1 MEINKMSTYIIISLV
16 SLIVGGGSTLLIVKK
31 KEEPVVQPVATENI
45 ATEQQEV
52 IKQLT
57 NTDLLAVPCS
67 QEFIQENKSDILC
80 REMFCRMMT
89 RGIDAQTGGKECE
102 EISNLANSLS
112 IISSCEELEDRKEEC
127 YEIYFRRK

>member
-1 MEINKMSTYIIISLV
+1 MTTYIIV
-16 SLIVGGGSTLLIVKK
+16 SLASLLIGGGSTLLIVNK
-31 KEEPVVQPVATENI
+31 KEEPVQQPAPTENV

-67 QEFIQENKSDILC
+67 QEFIEKNKSDVLC

-89 RGIDAQTGGKECE
+89 RGIDSKTGGQECE

-112 IISSCEELEDRKEEC
+112 IISSCEELDDRKDHC
-127 YEIYFRRK
+127 YEIYFTRK

>member
-1 MEINKMSTYIIISLV
+1 MTTYIIISLA
-16 SLIVGGGSTLLIVKK
+16 SLLIGGGSTLLIVKK
-31 KEEPVVQPVATENI
+31 KSEQDQPVQIEQV
-45 ATEQQEV
+45 ATEQQKI

-57 NTDLLAVPCS
+57 DTDLLVVPCS
-67 QEFIQENKSDILC
+67 QEFIEKNQSDLLC

-89 RGIDAQTGGKECE
+89 RGIDAQTSGGECE

-112 IISSCEELEDRKEEC
+112 IISSCEELGDRKEEC